1 MCPELT
7 GVRGLFDA
15 GIASFSMLG
24 GLMVLFSGLAAAS
37 AVVAR
42 RRRDVLGHWINL
54 GVAVGFLLGLPIA
67 AYAFA
72 VYYR

>member
-1 MCPELT
+1 
-7 GVRGLFDA
+7 
-15 GIASFSMLG
+15 
-24 GLMVLFSGLAAAS
+24 MVLFSGLAAAS